1 LVSEVKREE
10 TFYGV
15 AFKSPNLTKMSLV
28 MATAGWPTICC
39 SRCCGSTTR
48 IVRVTV
54 VAAAGFG

>member
-1 LVSEVKREE
+1 MGDFL
-10 TFYGV
+10 
-15 AFKSPNLTKMSLV
+15 LTQLGDVLTEGMYFDTSLERGNG
-28 MATAGWPTICC
+28 GWPTICC

>member
-1 LVSEVKREE
+1 
-10 TFYGV
+10 
-15 AFKSPNLTKMSLV
+15 MSLV
-28 MATAGWPTICC
+28 MATAGWTTICC